1 MKLQTDTDT
10 DTDTYSGTDPSAS
23 SSAPLVPAPPAPPD
37 DGDAFRRW
45 FDAQAEMEAAE
56 TARREAMEAVPFFV
70 AADPAPP
77 PPPSEAAGG
86 GGISAADLQDAAG
99 GDAGASSSSS
109 PSRVEDLP
117 VLEGYTI
124 DGAGRVV
131 ATLAGGSHPTIATG
145 ETIYTSPL
153 ALPYLQALTDG
164 YPGDG
169 NLVAT
174 ESGSWYVLGTSSD
187 GRGGL
192 GGQPQLDEEEA
203 KAEAEAGG
211 AMEQRRRVVVTPVAG
226 ALKNATQAMV
236 QAMERGGGA
245 VEKLVVSRSDRGL
258 GPKSFRYLVHV
269 CP

>member
-1 MKLQTDTDT
+1 
-10 DTDTYSGTDPSAS
+10 
-23 SSAPLVPAPPAPPD
+23 
-37 DGDAFRRW
+37 
-45 FDAQAEMEAAE
+45 MEAAE

-77 PPPSEAAGG
+77 PPPSEAADG
-86 GGISAADLQDAAG
+86 GGISAADPRDAAG
-99 GDAGASSSSS
+99 GDAGASSS

-192 GGQPQLDEEEA
+192 GGQPQLDEEEV

-226 ALKNATQAMV
+226 ALKNATQAMA

-258 GPKSFRYLVHV
+258 GPKSCRYLVHV